1 MENFLN
7 ISTIDIIIRL
17 SIALLLGMII
27 GTERLLAH
35 RTAGMR
41 TYALLSMGSA
51 LFVIISNEMI
61 NYYAGFSGLNPIMMI
76 SQIIVGVGFLGT
88 GMIFVKDSQPMGLT
102 SATGLWVSAGI
113 GMAAGFKLYDIAIIA
128 TFLTLFVFAVLFYVE
143 ERIRKSKIFKE
154 NKEDVL
160 KDN

>member
-1 MENFLN
+1 MENFLS
-7 ISTIDIIIRL
+7 ISTIDIFIRL
-17 SIALLLGMII
+17 SVALLLGMII
-27 GTERLLAH
+27 GTERLFAH

-51 LFVIISNEMI
+51 LFVIISDEI
-61 NYYAGFSGLNPIMMI
+61 VKYYTGFQGLNPIMMI

-113 GMAAGFKLYDIAIIA
+113 GMAAGFKLYNIAIIA
-128 TFLTLFVFAVLFYVE
+128 TFLTLFIFATLFYVE
-143 ERIRKSKIFKE
+143 ERIRKSRVFKE
-154 NKEDVL
+154 NNETPR
-160 KDN
+160 DN